1 MRRIFTIAIIVS
13 IILSACS
20 KWNVVRQ
27 NEIDFNVN
35 ATGFNDENHGITV
48 GYAGEVHYTADG
60 GKDWNSGDNKSYCR
74 FGLEIIDS
82 NIAYHCGN
90 AGHVGFSKD
99 GGKTWRRTTSFG
111 EMQPRQCR
119 YMSFADRKTGWIAA
133 PERLAS
139 TSDEGYTWNE
149 IALPKEAGS
158 IKAIS
163 VWSAHEGCILDNN
176 YTLYFTSDGGETWQN
191 QTMHIESE
199 GINKKIPL
207 VPNTAMRFFD
217 KDTGTI
223 IAIATTAEAT
233 KLLEISTADGGKTWT
248 EEEIP
253 VSVFEES
260 TIFLSRD
267 GNTLTLFDTAEG
279 IRVLKR
285 AGI

>member
-1 MRRIFTIAIIVS
+1 MRRIFTVAIITS

-20 KWNVVRQ
+20 KWNEVHQ
-27 NEIDFNVN
+27 SEIDFKVS
-35 ATGFNDENHGITV
+35 AAGFNDENHGITV

-99 GGKTWRRTTSFG
+99 GGKTWQRKTSFG
-111 EMQPRQCR
+111 DMVPRQCR
-119 YMSFADRKTGWIAA
+119 YMSFVDQKTGWVAA
-133 PERLAS
+133 PSRLAS
-139 TSDEGYTWNE
+139 TSDGGYTWSE
-149 IALPKEAGS
+149 IVLPKEAGS

-163 VWSAHEGCILDNN
+163 VLSAHEGCILDNN
-176 YTLYFTSDGGETWQN
+176 YMLYFTNDNGKTWQN
-191 QTMHIESE
+191 QSVKIQSE
-199 GINKKIPL
+199 GINKKVSS

-217 KDTGTI
+217 RDTGII
-223 IAIATTAEAT
+223 IAMATTDQNT
-233 KLLEISTADGGKTWT
+233 KLLEMSTTNGGKTWT

-267 GNTLTLFDTAEG
+267 GNTLTLFDRGEG
-279 IRVLKR
+279 MRVLKR